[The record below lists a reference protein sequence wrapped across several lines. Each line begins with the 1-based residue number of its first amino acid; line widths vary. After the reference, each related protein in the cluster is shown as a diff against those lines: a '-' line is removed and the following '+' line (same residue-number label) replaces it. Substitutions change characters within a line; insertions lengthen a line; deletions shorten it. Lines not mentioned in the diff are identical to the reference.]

1 MPNMEVRTGLDVLL
15 SKMPSILKNRKVGLI
30 TNPTGVTRNLKHVAD
45 VFHEHPDIKLVALY
59 GPEHGLRGDFGEGQ
73 FVKSYVDERTGLQVH
88 SLYGPT
94 EKPSPEMLGNVDVLV
109 FDIQDA
115 GARFF
120 TYISTLSYA
129 MKAAAEVG
137 IPFIVLDRPNPI
149 NGVSVEGN
157 ILDPKFKSFVG
168 LHPIPIRHGM
178 TVGELAQLFNEE
190 SKIKADLTVVKM
202 KNWHRNMWYDET
214 GLIWVQPSPNIPTLD
229 AATVYLGTCFF
240 EGTNVSEGRGTTKPF
255 ELIGAPWIDGVK
267 LSSEL
272 NSKKEL
278 PGVLFR
284 TAYFSPAFS
293 KYTREPCCGVQVHV
307 INRAVFKPVETSLHM
322 ITAIAKLHPNHFQWI
337 KPQPDQPH
345 YFDLLAGTNRIRRML
360 ERGVLVEEIVGGWL
374 KELPQFIRERE
385 KYLLYNGSK
394 KFKI

>member
-1 MPNMEVRTGLDVLL
+1 MEVRTGLDVLL
-15 SKMPSILKNRKVGLI
+15 RKIPSILKNRKVGLI

-59 GPEHGLRGDFGEGQ
+59 GPEHGLRGDFEEGQ
-73 FVKSYVDERTGLQVH
+73 FVESYVDERTSLQVH

-109 FDIQDA
+109 FDIQDV

-120 TYISTLSYA
+120 TYIYTMSYA
-129 MKAAAEVG
+129 MKAVAEVG

-157 ILDPKFKSFVG
+157 ILDPEFRSFVG

-178 TVGELAQLFNEE
+178 TVGELALLFNEE
-190 SKIKADLTVVKM
+190 SRINADLTVVRM

-229 AATVYLGTCFF
+229 AATVYPGTCFF

-272 NSKKEL
+272 NSKKL

-293 KYTREPCCGVQVHV
+293 KYAGEPCCGVQVHV
-307 INRAVFKPVETSLHM
+307 IDRAVFKPVETGLHV
-322 ITAIAKLHPNHFQWI
+322 ITAIAKLHPNDFQWI
-337 KPQPDQPH
+337 KPRSDQPH

-360 ERGVLVEEIVGGWL
+360 EGGVLVEEIVEGWL
-374 KELPQFIRERE
+374 KELPQFIKERE
-385 KYLLYNGSK
+385 KYLLY
-394 KFKI
+394 